1 MHSLKDE
8 IAFFFSGR
16 GMPYEKVSLMVAV
29 VVTVLLSILLG
40 NNFSKDAKVAI
51 IDVDNSKYSH
61 EIIEQINASTF
72 MKVTT
77 VLNAPVEPKTLFY
90 RDQNVAVVYL
100 PQDLEK
106 NRYSQ
111 APASIGVF
119 YDNTNNAQTGEVKA
133 ALNEIIAIE
142 NQKTAQASGAA
153 GAGSLALNDRELF
166 NPVNSSSNG
175 EVLGFLFFFS
185 SMFFV
190 FATIGMVPRLKL
202 ENKWEGEL
210 ASSPFSLMLRLVPY
224 GACLLTAIFVGLAI
238 LRTFGDL
245 TFSGN
250 LLVFLLSLLLY
261 IPSLGILSLLFGWTA
276 ANPGIASSRMILFV
290 PGGFILGGPTGPL
303 TILSEWVKTLSH
315 IFPLTWEYH
324 FTRDIISRGAGFMD
338 CGKQFGELMI
348 YLAVVIVIFCFCF
361 HRARLHLPKKD
372 ALEKTLAMEEIK

>member
-29 VVTVLLSILLG
+29 VITVLLSILLG
-40 NNFSKDAKVAI
+40 NNFSKDAKVAV
-51 IDVDNSKYSH
+51 IDLDNSKYSH
-61 EIIEQINASTF
+61 EITDQINASTF
-72 MKVTT
+72 MKVTH
-77 VLNAPVEPKTLFY
+77 VINVPADPKTLFY
-90 RDQNVAVVYL
+90 RDQNVAVIYL

-111 APASIGVF
+111 TPASIGVF
-119 YDNTNNAQTGEVKA
+119 YDNTNSAQTGEVKA
-133 ALNEIIAIE
+133 ALNEIVAME
-142 NQKTAQASGAA
+142 NQKTAEQNGAASG
-153 GAGSLALNDRELF
+153 LALNDRELF

-202 ENKWEGEL
+202 EQKWEAEL

-224 GACLLTAIFVGLAI
+224 GGCLLTAIFVGLAI

-250 LLVFLLSLLLY
+250 LFVFFLSLLLY

-276 ANPGIASSRMILFV
+276 ANPGIASSRMILFL

-315 IFPLTWEYH
+315 LFPLTWEYH

-338 CGKQFGELMI
+338 CGKQFGELMV
-348 YLAVVIVIFCFCF
+348 YLTILMLIFCFCF
-361 HRARLHLPKKD
+361 HRARLGLGRENTLKK
-372 ALEKTLAMEEIK
+372 AVAVEGE